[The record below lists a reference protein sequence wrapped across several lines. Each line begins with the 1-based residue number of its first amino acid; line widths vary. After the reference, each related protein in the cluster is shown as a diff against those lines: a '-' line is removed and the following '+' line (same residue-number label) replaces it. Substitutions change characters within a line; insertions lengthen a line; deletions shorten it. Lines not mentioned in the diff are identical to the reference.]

1 MSSAL
6 VPHLLRAFLFIN
18 LKMLAFL
25 SVFLEKW
32 QFQFLPNWF
41 CMLIFFFW
49 LHPSKPVLPS
59 HSHCQF

>member
-18 LKMLAFL
+18 LKMLVFL

-41 CMLIFFFW
+41 CMLIFFF
-49 LHPSKPVLPS
+49 LVAPQQACAALS
-59 HSHCQF
+59 